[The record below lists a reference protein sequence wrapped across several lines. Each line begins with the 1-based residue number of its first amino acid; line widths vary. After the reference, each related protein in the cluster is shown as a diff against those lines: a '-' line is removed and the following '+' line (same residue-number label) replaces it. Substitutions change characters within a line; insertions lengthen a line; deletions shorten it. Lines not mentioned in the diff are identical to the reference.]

1 MKIKLKTLLFTVF
14 LLPITVYAADGNL
27 KIDTNIQTPTEQRD
41 VSYIEQETELS
52 KLFSPEATKNIN
64 KLQDEK
70 TEQYSKDKQALFMKK
85 LTQENLVKQYQTL
98 NK

>member
-1 MKIKLKTLLFTVF
+1 M
-14 LLPITVYAADGNL
+14 

-70 TEQYSKDKQALFMKK
+70 TEQYSKDKQPLFMKK